1 MYINHATHAGL
12 AEAYTATRMANPLFN
27 QFCELPVCQQM
38 QIDESMQLF
47 SCLDVVRYNA
57 GTVIYEAG
65 CETDRTMRMIVDGSA
80 TVSTVPSGDSSDYIR
95 LISGDVFGLF
105 SFLDEDRPHSA
116 TVRAASDLTLLCM
129 NRDYFNLISVEDA
142 VLGNL
147 VLRFMFRLLSG
158 MSLKQENEYTAIH
171 QYVTGR
177 YS

>member
-27 QFCELPVCQQM
+27 RFCEMPVCQQM

-47 SCLDVVRYNA
+47 SCLDVVTYHA
-57 GTVIYEAG
+57 GAVIYEAG
-65 CETDRTMRMIVDGSA
+65 SETDRTMRIIVDGSA
-80 TVSTVPSGDSSDYIR
+80 TVSTTSFGEYIH
-95 LISGDVFGLF
+95 LGSGDVFGLF
-105 SFLDEDRPHSA
+105 SFLDEERPHSA
-116 TVRAASDLTLLCM
+116 TVRASSDLTLLCM

-158 MSLKQENEYTAIH
+158 MSLKQENEYAAIH
-171 QYVTGR
+171 HYVTGR